1 MSIKSYQKISF
12 FYNHHSNL
20 AIILTILTFTI
31 LFNIIKKIYRATKTP
46 HADEN
51 QCRGVLLSW
60 KNETAENQPLHF
72 TKKSYQDFLEG
83 KWKKVLFYAAVE

>member
-1 MSIKSYQKISF
+1 M
-12 FYNHHSNL
+12 
-20 AIILTILTFTI
+20 TFTI
-31 LFNIIKKIYRATKTP
+31 LFDIIKKLYGATKTP

-60 KNETAENQPLHF
+60 KNETAENQPFRF
-72 TKKSYQDFLEG
+72 TKNRVKAFLEE

>member
-1 MSIKSYQKISF
+1 MGQQ
-12 FYNHHSNL
+12 
-20 AIILTILTFTI
+20 
-31 LFNIIKKIYRATKTP
+31 KTP

-72 TKKSYQDFLEG
+72 IKNLVKTFWRENGKK
-83 KWKKVLFYAAVE
+83 FYFMRPSNKNYA